1 MPKDTFYNL
10 PEEKQRRI
18 LEAAKKAFSE
28 KHYKAVTIDSIVAL
42 ANIPKGSFYQY
53 FDNKD
58 DLFKYM
64 FSDLGVDKK
73 KELFDELEQSK
84 HLKFSELILRMIE
97 RASRFETKD
106 ASMLGLKERFLN
118 ETSQDVKN
126 EILSDMVPDTIE
138 LFKKIIMI
146 YVQKNDFRNDVD
158 VDIAAFIL
166 ASVTM
171 NINQYPLREEK
182 SHGDV
187 LIKICDVLEKG
198 LRS

>member
-84 HLKFSELILRMIE
+84 HLKFSELILRMIQ

-118 ETSQDVKN
+118 ETSQDVKK
-126 EILSDMVPDTIE
+126 EILSDMIPDTME
-138 LFKKIIMI
+138 LFEKIIKVYI
-146 YVQKNDFRNDVD
+146 HNKDFREDID
-158 VDIAAFIL
+158 VDIVAFIL
-166 ASVTM
+166 TSVTM
-171 NINQYPLREEK
+171 NIDQYPLSVEANY
-182 SHGDV
+182 GDV
-187 LIKICDVLEKG
+187 LIKICNVLEKG

>member
-84 HLKFSELILRMIE
+84 HLKFSELILRMIQ

-106 ASMLGLKERFLN
+106 ASMLELKERFLN
-118 ETSQDVKN
+118 ETSQDVKK
-126 EILSDMVPDTIE
+126 EILSDMIPDTME
-138 LFKKIIMI
+138 LFEKIIKVYI
-146 YVQKNDFRNDVD
+146 HNKDFREDID
-158 VDIAAFIL
+158 VDIVAFIL
-166 ASVTM
+166 TSVTM
-171 NINQYPLREEK
+171 NIDQYPLSVEANY
-182 SHGDV
+182 GDV
-187 LIKICDVLEKG
+187 LIKICNVLEKG

>member
-10 PEEKQRRI
+10 PEKKQRRI
-18 LEAAKKAFSE
+18 LEGAKKAFSE

-84 HLKFSELILRMIE
+84 HLKFSELIFRMIE

-118 ETSQDVKN
+118 EASQDVKK
-126 EILSDMVPDTIE
+126 EILSDMIPDTME
-138 LFKKIIMI
+138 LFKKIIKVYI
-146 YVQKNDFRNDVD
+146 HNKDFREDIDVN
-158 VDIAAFIL
+158 IAAFIL
-166 ASVTM
+166 TSVTM
-171 NINQYPLREEK
+171 NIDQYPLK
-182 SHGDV
+182 GKDNYGDILLRACNLLEAG
-187 LIKICDVLEKG
+187 LIQ
-198 LRS
+198 